1 MEKLVIDNK
10 WFYLIG
16 ENEFERKLT
25 ILGKEAFVFIDDFE
39 EVEDLDSFVKE
50 KIDWINGNKK
60 EIIDSFMLEN
70 NHYVDVAN
78 EEIEKRE
85 SKVEPKITYK
95 DFVDA
100 LFINN
105 ANINLL
111 DSGFMID
118 LDVEP
123 DYLFGHLASM
133 EIDKEFNI
141 DFVGLNW

>member
-1 MEKLVIDNK
+1 MGI
-10 WFYLIG
+10 
-16 ENEFERKLT
+16 
-25 ILGKEAFVFIDDFE
+25 
-39 EVEDLDSFVKE
+39 
-50 KIDWINGNKK
+50 KK
-60 EIIDSFMLEN
+60 EIIDNFMLEN

-85 SKVEPKITYK
+85 SKAEPKITYK
-95 DFVDA
+95 GFVDA

-118 LDVEP
+118 LDAEP
-123 DYLFGHLASM
+123 NYLFGHLASM

-141 DFVGLNW
+141 EFGGLNG

>member
-1 MEKLVIDNK
+1 M
-10 WFYLIG
+10 
-16 ENEFERKLT
+16 
-25 ILGKEAFVFIDDFE
+25 GKEAFVFIDDFE
-39 EVEDLDSFVKE
+39 EEDLDFFVRE

-85 SKVEPKITYK
+85 FKAESKITYK
-95 DFVDA
+95 VFVDA

-111 DSGFMID
+111 DSSFMID

-141 DFVGLNW
+141 EFGGLNE

>member
-16 ENEFERKLT
+16 ENEFEGKLT
-25 ILGKEAFVFIDDFE
+25 ILRKEAFVFIDDFE

-70 NHYVDVAN
+70 NYYVDEAN
-78 EEIEKRE
+78 EEIEKRK
-85 SKVEPKITYK
+85 SKAEPKITYK
-95 DFVDA
+95 DFVDT

-105 ANINLL
+105 SNINLL

-118 LDVEP
+118 LDAEP

-133 EIDKEFNI
+133 EIDKKFNI
-141 DFVGLNW
+141 EFVGLSG